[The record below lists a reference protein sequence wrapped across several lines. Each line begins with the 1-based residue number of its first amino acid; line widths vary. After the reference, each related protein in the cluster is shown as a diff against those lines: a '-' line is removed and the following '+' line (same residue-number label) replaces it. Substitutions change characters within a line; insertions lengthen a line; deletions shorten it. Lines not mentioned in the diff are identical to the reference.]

1 MAQGGAYFLTSRNQ
15 KEVKR
20 ETDGRD
26 PVSSRISAPKE
37 RQSLRKGE
45 LCAQASARLW
55 LQALM

>member
-26 PVSSRISAPKE
+26 PVSSRISAPKGP
-37 RQSLRKGE
+37 QSLRKGE
-45 LCAQASARLW
+45 LCAQASMRL
-55 LQALM
+55 